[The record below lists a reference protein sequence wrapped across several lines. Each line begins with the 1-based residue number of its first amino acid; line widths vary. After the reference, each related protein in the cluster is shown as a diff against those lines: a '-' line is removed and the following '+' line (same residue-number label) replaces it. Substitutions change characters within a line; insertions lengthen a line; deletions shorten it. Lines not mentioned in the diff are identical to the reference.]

1 MEKNNMKKKKI
12 TFLLIL
18 TSILI
23 TNCLF
28 ASDVYLS
35 LNTGYG
41 FNISSQKIG
50 TIMYTND
57 GSNTSIFNQKDFS
70 FGKGFNFG
78 GAVGYMYN
86 KNIGAEMGFSYLN
99 SVKTRFNSFYEIG
112 TQIIDFSSGMFRI
125 NPSVIIV
132 SGMSGINPYA
142 KFGVIIG
149 SGFIE
154 ENDQF
159 TINTNSSTLTQKLN
173 GGFAIGLTASL
184 GVKYKLSGKI
194 SVFGELNMVNLSY
207 APTKGEVI
215 TYSIDGTDRLTTLTT
230 SERLTDYLKSYIVSS
245 SQPAADT
252 EPGKSP
258 LQNYPFGSFGLNIG
272 LIYNL

>member
-1 MEKNNMKKKKI
+1 M
-12 TFLLIL
+12 IL
-18 TSILI
+18 TCIFI
-23 TNCLF
+23 TNSLF
-28 ASDVYLS
+28 ARGEYISI
-35 LNTGYG
+35 NTGYG
-41 FNISSQKIG
+41 FNISSQQIG
-50 TIMYTND
+50 TIIYSND
-57 GSNTSIFNQKDFS
+57 ESNTTIYNQKDFS

-78 GAVGYMYN
+78 GALGYMLN
-86 KNIGAEMGFSYLN
+86 KNIGAEIGISFLS
-99 SVKTRFNSFYEIG
+99 SVKTRFKSSYVNGI
-112 TQIIDFSSGMFRI
+112 QVMDFSSGMFRI
-125 NPSVIIV
+125 NPTFVIV

-173 GGFAIGLTASL
+173 GGFAVGLTASL

-207 APTKGEVI
+207 APTKGEV
-215 TYSIDGTDRLTTLTT
+215 TNYSIDGTDRLTTLTT
-230 SERLTDYLKSYIVSS
+230 NERLTDFLKSYTVSS
-245 SQPAADT
+245 SQPVSDT